1 MTSDFLPFSESRKY
15 VRSLKLKSQKGWKDY
30 CKSGKLPSNIPLRPE
45 TTYLNKGWDGYSNW
59 VGNTHGKYLQKGK
72 GRWSFE
78 KSREYVR
85 KLNIKGLNGWIAY
98 CKSGKR
104 LPEIPA
110 SPHTSYRHEGWEGY
124 GDWTGTGKKRSISF
138 LPFEEARRYVQNL
151 KIKNQKEFFKWS
163 KSKQRPSNI
172 PTQPDHS
179 YMKEWRG
186 WGDWL
191 HISTIRKD
199 VVIETLINSNTLLD
213 KTIDDLKNTFLP
225 FNEARRYVQNL
236 KIKNQIEWR
245 NYVKSKNRP
254 KYIPSAPW
262 QIYVEWES
270 FSDWLGT
277 TRIRPTEFLSFDE
290 ARNFVHTLK
299 LQNTTQWEQWVLTDK
314 KPLNIPAK
322 PEKFYSKTMTWTN
335 WTDWLDANPPKN
347 YASIFS
353 RRSISRFNE
362 LKKLNYSEL
371 DIIQKLS
378 QEYQYISIAE
388 IEDRVKILSKDHS

>member
-1 MTSDFLPFSESRKY
+1 MTSDFLPFDEARKY
-15 VRSLKLKSQKGWKDY
+15 VRSLKLKSQQEWLVY
-30 CKSGKLPSNIPLRPE
+30 CKSGKLPSNIPLRPDG
-45 TTYLNKGWDGYSNW
+45 TYAKKGWTGYSDW

-98 CKSGKR
+98 CKSGNR
-104 LPEIPA
+104 LLEIPA

-124 GDWTGTGKKRSISF
+124 GDWTGTGNKRSISF
-138 LPFEEARRYVQNL
+138 LPFE
-151 KIKNQKEFFKWS
+151 
-163 KSKQRPSNI
+163 
-172 PTQPDHS
+172 
-179 YMKEWRG
+179 
-186 WGDWL
+186 
-191 HISTIRKD
+191 
-199 VVIETLINSNTLLD
+199 
-213 KTIDDLKNTFLP
+213 
-225 FNEARRYVQNL
+225 EARRYVQNL

-262 QIYVEWES
+262 HIYVEWES

-277 TRIRPTEFLSFDE
+277 TRIRPTEFLSFEE

-335 WTDWLDANPPKN
+335 WTDWLDADPPKN

-371 DIIQKLS
+371 DIIKKSS
-378 QEYQYISIAE
+378 Q
-388 IEDRVKILSKDHS
+388 